1 MRVSVVVASLLIAVV
16 AAAQTPAP
24 PPLTSPASALG
35 APWALLARSF
45 VALAEAMPAEKYGF
59 VPKGG
64 EFAGVRSFGEQVKH
78 VACANFGFYNQ
89 IEGKT
94 PPADCAEGG
103 PSPATTKDELVGY
116 LRDSFEYAARVQE
129 SLTEKSLFD
138 VVEGPYGGRR
148 TKLGM
153 ATLAMWHASD
163 HYGQLVVYLRS
174 NGIVPPAS
182 RR

>member
-1 MRVSVVVASLLIAVV
+1 MRPSLIAAALLV
-16 AAAQTPAP
+16 AAVTSAQSPAP

-35 APWALLARSF
+35 APWAYLASSF

-59 VPKGG
+59 VPTAG
-64 EFAGVRSFGEQVKH
+64 EFTGVRSFGEQVKH
-78 VACANFGFYNQ
+78 VACANFGFFKQ

-94 PPADCAEGG
+94 PPADCANGG
-103 PSPATTKDELVGY
+103 PSPATTKDELLQY
-116 LRDSFEYAARVQE
+116 LRESFAYGSQVEA
-129 SLTEKSLFD
+129 SLNEKSLLE
-138 VVEGPYGGRR
+138 VAEGPYGGRR

-153 ATLAMWHASD
+153 ATMAMWHASD

-174 NGIVPPAS
+174 CGIVPPAS

>member
-1 MRVSVVVASLLIAVV
+1 MRVLVVVSLLV
-16 AAAQTPAP
+16 AAAAAAQSPPP

-35 APWALLARSF
+35 APWELLTRSF
-45 VALAEAMPAEKYGF
+45 VALAEAMPADRYGF
-59 VPKGG
+59 VPTGG
-64 EFAGVRSFGEQVKH
+64 EFNGVRSFGEQVKH
-78 VACANFGFYNQ
+78 VACANFGFFNQ

-103 PSPATTKDELVGY
+103 PSPAKTKEELVQY
-116 LRDSFEYAARVQE
+116 LRDSFAYGARVEQ

-153 ATLAMWHASD
+153 ATMAMWHASD